1 MSSDVTAL
9 LKAWGAGDEQAF
21 YTLLPLVH
29 SELHCLAH
37 RYMVGERAGHSLQ
50 TSALVNEAY
59 LKLVDCRRVR
69 WQDRTHFFAVS
80 ANLMRRILVD
90 YARSRNYLKRGGAM
104 RRLPLNDGLD
114 DSPATSVDL
123 VALDDCLNDLAA
135 IDFRK
140 SRVVELKFFGG
151 LNTEEI
157 GQALQVSPQT
167 VLRDWRMAKAWLV
180 TQMKRGKTHGS

>member
-9 LKAWGAGDEQAF
+9 IKAWGEGDDQALEA
-21 YTLLPLVH
+21 LLPLVH

-37 RYMVGERAGHSLQ
+37 RYMAGERSGHSLQ

-114 DSPATSVDL
+114 DSPAMSVDL

-151 LNTEEI
+151 LDTEEI
-157 GQALQVSPQT
+157 AQALQVSPQT

-180 TQMKRGKTHGS
+180 TQMKRGETHGT